1 MGLNLGMKNKY
12 NFNFD
17 LKHKRLKKFSI
28 SLGIDYFICCSN
40 FLKKEKGLK
49 FLKDTTDHK
58 KRSMRGK
65 WNYGYNWEKKVIEK
79 SEIIMETHI
88 EKESSVLLGYVN
100 LNKKD
105 HFFILHGDDDA
116 YWHEMPPL
124 GFFKYVTTFKHKIH
138 SFNCN
143 SGKINFFSDKYIE
156 DEFKNKKLVYE
167 FKVNKGKYSFYSMNI
182 ENESFKKD
190 YPYSNTVGAL
200 LVKD

>member
-1 MGLNLGMKNKY
+1 MKNKY
-12 NFNFD
+12 NLDFD

-28 SLGIDYFICCSN
+28 SLGIDYFICCSS
-40 FLKKEKGLK
+40 FLKKDKGLK
-49 FLKDTTDHK
+49 FLKDTTDYQKRNK
-58 KRSMRGK
+58 KKFYPYM
-65 WNYGYNWEKKVIEK
+65 WEKKVIEK
-79 SEIIMETHI
+79 SEIIMNTHI

-116 YWHEMPPL
+116 KWYEMPPL

-143 SGKINFFSDKYIE
+143 SGKIDFFSDEYID

-167 FKVNKGKYSFYSMNI
+167 FKATKGKYNLYTIN
-182 ENESFKKD
+182 NETEWFKKN
-190 YPYSNTVGAL
+190 YPYSNTIGAL